1 MPKDKKKGKTKGA
14 ANGKAAK
21 VKKPKG
27 VPITAVTAAAVGP
40 GEAPTAAIDAATG
53 VLALGI
59 PQGEAGKAGD
69 RGPAGPQG
77 ERGPRGEQG
86 PAGPQ
91 GPVGPQGPQGSK
103 GEAGPRGEPGP
114 RGDVG
119 PRGEPGPGIR
129 YAQGAAAADHCLL
142 VDADG
147 TLRYVSRGKT
157 FTVQVTATN

>member
-1 MPKDKKKGKTKGA
+1 MPKDKKKGKLKGA
-14 ANGKAAK
+14 ANGKPAK

-27 VPITAVTAAAVGP
+27 VPITAVTAAVVGA

-77 ERGPRGEQG
+77 
-86 PAGPQ
+86 
-91 GPVGPQGPQGSK
+91 PVGPQGPQGSK

-114 RGDVG
+114 GV
-119 PRGEPGPGIR
+119 R
-129 YAQGAAAADHCLL
+129 YAQGAAAADHYLL
-142 VDADG
+142 VGTDG
-147 TLRYVSRGKT
+147 TLKYYSSGKT
-157 FTVQVTATN
+157 FTVQVTAMTDEGG

>member
-14 ANGKAAK
+14 ANDKPAK

-27 VPITAVTAAAVGP
+27 VPITAVTAAAVGTA
-40 GEAPTAAIDAATG
+40 EAPTATIDAATG

-77 ERGPRGEQG
+77 ERGPRGEPG

-114 RGDVG
+114 GV
-119 PRGEPGPGIR
+119 R
-129 YAQGAAAADHCLL
+129 YAQGAAATDHYLL
-142 VDADG
+142 VEADG
-147 TLRYVSRGKT
+147 TLKYHSKGKT
-157 FTVQVTATN
+157 FTVQVTATTDVGG